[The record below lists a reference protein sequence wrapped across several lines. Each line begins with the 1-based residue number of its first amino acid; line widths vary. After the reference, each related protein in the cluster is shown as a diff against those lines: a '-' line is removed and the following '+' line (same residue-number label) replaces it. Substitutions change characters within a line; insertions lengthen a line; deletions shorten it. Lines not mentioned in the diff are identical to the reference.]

1 MTSFKSNNKLE
12 KILCNLAHDN
22 LPTFFLEGFKKNL
35 SLTLSINWPKKPK
48 FIFTSNN
55 FETDE
60 IFKLYSAI
68 NIEKKT
74 KYIVG
79 QHGNIY
85 GTHFCSSNYKLEPQI
100 NLLVGAGKHKKVT
113 PLLCFQKIIIFSQV
127 VEILFIIQ
135 FIFIITIHTIN
146 IVIWL
151 QT

>member
-68 NIEKKT
+68 NIEKKN
-74 KYIVG
+74 K
-79 QHGNIY
+79 IY
-85 GTHFCSSNYKLEPQI
+85 CWPTWKHLWYTFLQLKL
-100 NLLVGAGKHKKVT
+100 H
-113 PLLCFQKIIIFSQV
+113 
-127 VEILFIIQ
+127 
-135 FIFIITIHTIN
+135 
-146 IVIWL
+146 
-151 QT
+151 